1 MRKTNVIQPS
11 YSKRYVLFGSHKPNF
26 LRKFKHYHK
35 HLFFPTNYSQLL
47 LLKNGNYYWYKGK
60 KGVKWWKFTKK
71 PMATNGMGQKAL
83 HQWCQFAHPKTKP
96 FRVTS
101 SDENIHWSRKETTS
115 PPPTMPICKNFILFV
130 VEFFCIIIA
139 RGCQQDLLLICSS

>member
-1 MRKTNVIQPS
+1 
-11 YSKRYVLFGSHKPNF
+11 
-26 LRKFKHYHK
+26 
-35 HLFFPTNYSQLL
+35 
-47 LLKNGNYYWYKGK
+47 
-60 KGVKWWKFTKK
+60 
-71 PMATNGMGQKAL
+71 
-83 HQWCQFAHPKTKP
+83 
-96 FRVTS
+96 VTS